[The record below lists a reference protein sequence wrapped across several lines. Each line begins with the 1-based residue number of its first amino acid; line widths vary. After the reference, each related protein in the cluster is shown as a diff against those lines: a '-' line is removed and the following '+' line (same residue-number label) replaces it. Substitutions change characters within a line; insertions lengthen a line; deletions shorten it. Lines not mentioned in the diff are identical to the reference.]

1 MTFEPLSS
9 ELLEGIVDIQ
19 LDTLRERLA
28 GKRLSLSVD
37 TAAKAW
43 LAERGYD
50 PAYGARPLRRLIQQA
65 IGDKLA
71 RLVLAGEVVEGDA
84 VQVSLA
90 DGGEELEISS

>member
-1 MTFEPLSS
+1 M
-9 ELLEGIVDIQ
+9 DIQ

-37 TAAKAW
+37 PAAKAW

-90 DGGEELEISS
+90 DGGEELAISS